1 MKKIIIVVAI
11 VLMLAIPVFAEQVH
25 VQKAT
30 INGHVIYIGQMQS
43 EMLKSLGDPNASQE
57 GFVNG
62 QYQYFYEP
70 NFIILTKDGLVVDI
84 IINN

>member
-1 MKKIIIVVAI
+1 MKKIVIVVAI

-30 INGHVIYIGQMQS
+30 IKGHVIYIGQRQS
-43 EMLKSLGDPNASQE
+43 EAIKSLGAPNDSQE

-70 NFIILTKDGLVVDI
+70 NFIIVTKDGLVTDI
-84 IINN
+84 IIFN